1 MENQDL
7 FELADKY
14 YEARQDKEQ
23 KEQTYKDACSV
34 VDQLEGELLAKMIDN
49 ELDNFKRNGIQY
61 SAVTREY
68 LSANPETKDELYKR
82 FKEKGFESLFTINA
96 NTLSGFVKERK
107 KENENVMPDWLD
119 GLINTFEKQSIRI
132 RKG

>member
-7 FELADKY
+7 FELADMY

-23 KEQTYKDACSV
+23 KEQIYKDACLIA
-34 VDQLEGELLAKMIDN
+34 DQLEKELLEKMTDN

-68 LSANPETKDELYKR
+68 LSANPETKVELYKR

-96 NTLSGFVKERK
+96 NTLSGFVKERIR
-107 KENENVMPDWLD
+107 ENDNVMPTWLE